1 MKTNWNCRCR
11 NRNYRN
17 SPVRGSLTETNALL
31 QHSAHERKKQ
41 EFFCKIKF
49 IFSFSS
55 KQMKSMWCS
64 SLSSSFINDIYFFA
78 TGNLLLFILN
88 VYVYIHV
95 SLQLSKAHPPRTTR
109 FWCWN
114 FVLTRLLRLLI
125 QPLLTSKP
133 YIIICRFE
141 FSTFVAFTLFCF
153 VFFIWNIEFFDSLLN
168 VTVVFLLL
176 FFFL

>member
-1 MKTNWNCRCR
+1 MPKPKLQKQPCKR
-11 NRNYRN
+11 
-17 SPVRGSLTETNALL
+17 LTDRDQCLTTTLCT
-31 QHSAHERKKQ
+31 RKKETRIFLQ
-41 EFFCKIKF
+41 NKIYLL
-49 IFSFSS
+49 SFSS

-78 TGNLLLFILN
+78 THNLLLFILN

-168 VTVVFLLL
+168 VTVVFLLH